1 MAMTVHC
8 DIVSAEEEL
17 FSGLVEM
24 VVAHGNM
31 GDLGILPGHTPL
43 LTDLK
48 PGPVRVIKQ
57 DGNEEI
63 FYISGGFI
71 EIQPSMVKVLA
82 DTAVRAGDID
92 EAAAEEAKTAAEK
105 ALSEKGAEFDRVS
118 RYEAA
123 RTSGKSMEEAVEEV
137 GARILTLDAFTEQG
151 FHANGSQINAP
162 PQIFETAW
170 RLPEGG
176 IKLTTGVCA

>member
-24 VVAHGNM
+24 VIAHGNL
-31 GDLGILPGHTPL
+31 GDIGVLPGHAPL

-57 DGNEEI
+57 GGEEEI

-71 EIQPSMVKVLA
+71 EVQPNMVKVLA
-82 DTAVRAGDID
+82 DTATRAKDID
-92 EAAAEEAKTAAEK
+92 EAAAQAAVKAAEK
-105 ALSEKGAEFDRVS
+105 ALHERARISTTVPRPHVWPRPQLSCVPSSRCARSTVGTDRLATS
-118 RYEAA
+118 S
-123 RTSGKSMEEAVEEV
+123 RTSKG
-137 GARILTLDAFTEQG
+137 
-151 FHANGSQINAP
+151 
-162 PQIFETAW
+162 
-170 RLPEGG
+170 
-176 IKLTTGVCA
+176 